1 MSLNWNIGKVKDY
14 TNTCYERLP
23 LEGNED
29 RLKDGGFMGPY
40 WYVSKDDPNTIER
53 LTVTTQTLIFATMAV
68 GLGTISEKNAEEFHR
83 RLAWVERGGA
93 FRRSAEGDVPF
104 TLDEVRAHVGMTTN
118 VSDETKTKWNKRMNV
133 TKEAA

>member
-1 MSLNWNIGKVKDY
+1 MSLNWNISKVKDY

-23 LEGNED
+23 LEGNEA
-29 RLKDGGFMGPY
+29 RLNEGGFMGPY
-40 WYVSKDDPNTIER
+40 WYESKDDPNTLER
-53 LTVTTQTLIFATMAV
+53 LSVTTHTLIFATMAV
-68 GLGTISEKNAEEFHR
+68 GLGSITEKNAEEFYR

-104 TLDEVRAHVGMTTN
+104 TLDEVRAHIGMTTN